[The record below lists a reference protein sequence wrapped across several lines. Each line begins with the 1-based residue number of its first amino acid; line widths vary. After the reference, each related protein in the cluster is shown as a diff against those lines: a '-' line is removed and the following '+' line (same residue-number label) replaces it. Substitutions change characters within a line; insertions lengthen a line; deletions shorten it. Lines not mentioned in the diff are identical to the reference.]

1 MDNLKTS
8 IWILTGVFFLLAVV
22 LGREK
27 ETPLLLGITMV
38 VILAWSVLCGMM
50 AYFSWREEA
59 QVNILWVIFAVV
71 SALMV
76 KVSFDRFQRLR
87 RKQQKQSRGPV
98 H

>member
-1 MDNLKTS
+1 MDNLKAP

-22 LGREK
+22 LRREK

-38 VILAWSVLCGMM
+38 VILAWSVLCGLM
-50 AYFSWREEA
+50 AYLTWREEG
-59 QVNILWVIFAVV
+59 QVNILWVVFTVV
-71 SALMV
+71 SAVMV

-87 RKQQKQSRGPV
+87 RKYQKQSRRPV